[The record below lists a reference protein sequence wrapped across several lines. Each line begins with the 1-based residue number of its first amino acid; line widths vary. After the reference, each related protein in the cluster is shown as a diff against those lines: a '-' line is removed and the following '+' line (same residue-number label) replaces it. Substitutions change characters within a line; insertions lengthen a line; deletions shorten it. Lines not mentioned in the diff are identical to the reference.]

1 MALDFLTFF
10 RKFLP
15 PGDGLVPTPPA
26 PESGGI
32 IKRMRKQK
40 AIYWPFL
47 RFDANGQPVFASPY
61 VLDCRWDDSHVVYV
75 KPNNEEATSKAV
87 VYPDRPL
94 VHLSRMKEGD
104 GTALTTFDPLQEG
117 TFEVQHTMKT
127 PNLKNT
133 RILYTVYLG

>member
-1 MALDFLTFF
+1 
-10 RKFLP
+10 
-15 PGDGLVPTPPA
+15 
-26 PESGGI
+26 
-32 IKRMRKQK
+32 MRKQK